1 MERSSKKDFCRI
13 QLYNVRQIRCLAL
26 SAEHSAAPNA
36 AEPVS
41 RDTPVSFRPPSPCA
55 CSRLPERKEYAL
67 FSKEKDTPF
76 SEAGQTAVIFLAA
89 GVDNRYRMDY
99 IYLNLKIINLK
110 INKKAIGGEQG

>member
-1 MERSSKKDFCRI
+1 MQDSIVQRAADPLFSPVRRAFCCTKCSRASL
-13 QLYNVRQIRCLAL
+13 QGYSGYASGHHLR
-26 SAEHSAAPNA
+26 AP
-36 AEPVS
+36 
-41 RDTPVSFRPPSPCA
+41 
-55 CSRLPERKEYAL
+55 CSRLPERKEYAP